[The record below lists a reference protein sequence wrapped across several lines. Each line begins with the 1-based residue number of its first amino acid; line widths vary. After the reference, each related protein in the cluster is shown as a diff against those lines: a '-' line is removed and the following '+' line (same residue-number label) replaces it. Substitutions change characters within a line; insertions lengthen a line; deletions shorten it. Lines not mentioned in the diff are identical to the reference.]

1 MEAKRGRKMKVYHTS
16 KKLIATDIVFG
27 GRPGFK
33 FIFGS
38 ISPNE
43 VKVEN

>member
-1 MEAKRGRKMKVYHTS
+1 VEAKPGRKMKVYHTS
-16 KKLIATDIVFG
+16 KKLIAIDIIFG

-38 ISPNE
+38 ISANE
-43 VKVEN
+43 IKVEN